1 MIISKA
7 TDLLTLCARRRIKV
21 LLKGKPGVGKTD
33 LIRAVASACNMDL
46 IMSHPSVSDP
56 TDYKGLPVALAG
68 KKGEPPTADFVPF
81 GEMWRL
87 IHAERPTIHFADDLG
102 QAPHAVQAAYM
113 QSLQSREVAGH
124 KISPHVTFWAATND
138 TSHKAGVNALL
149 EPVKSRFHTIIELD
163 PSVDDWVTW
172 ALNNDMP
179 AELVGFIRFRPD
191 LLCKFEPTREL
202 TNSPSPRTAA
212 NCGDL
217 FNAGIRDMEVFAGAA
232 GAGFAA
238 EFVGFCKVFASLP
251 DLDQIFMDPM
261 GSVVPTDPATLFAVS
276 AGVVKK
282 ISKDNADRGF
292 QYMGRMPKEYE
303 ICTGRDAMRVHKD
316 WLKIHPAYMKWCLRN
331 AEHLG

>member
-113 QSLQSREVAGH
+113 QSLQTREVAGH
-124 KISPHVTFWAATND
+124 NRHQPQ
-138 TSHKAGVNALL
+138 GGRQRAL
-149 EPVKSRFHTIIELD
+149 
-163 PSVDDWVTW
+163 
-172 ALNNDMP
+172 
-179 AELVGFIRFRPD
+179 
-191 LLCKFEPTREL
+191 
-202 TNSPSPRTAA
+202 
-212 NCGDL
+212 
-217 FNAGIRDMEVFAGAA
+217 
-232 GAGFAA
+232 GAG
-238 EFVGFCKVFASLP
+238 EVPLP
-251 DLDQIFMDPM
+251 HHH
-261 GSVVPTDPATLFAVS
+261 
-276 AGVVKK
+276 
-282 ISKDNADRGF
+282 R
-292 QYMGRMPKEYE
+292 
-303 ICTGRDAMRVHKD
+303 TG
-316 WLKIHPAYMKWCLRN
+316 PF
-331 AEHLG
+331 G

>member
-1 MIISKA
+1 
-7 TDLLTLCARRRIKV
+7 
-21 LLKGKPGVGKTD
+21 
-33 LIRAVASACNMDL
+33 
-46 IMSHPSVSDP
+46 
-56 TDYKGLPVALAG
+56 
-68 KKGEPPTADFVPF
+68 
-81 GEMWRL
+81 
-87 IHAERPTIHFADDLG
+87 
-102 QAPHAVQAAYM
+102 
-113 QSLQSREVAGH
+113 
-124 KISPHVTFWAATND
+124 
-138 TSHKAGVNALL
+138 L